1 MILLFYGTKLF
12 SSSSSQIFYY
22 FMIMLIVTQLNK
34 ILQKKIVCTIKSSF
48 RNLHGEKFFVFFF
61 RLNLLQRSLFWAVIF
76 FFF

>member
-12 SSSSSQIFYY
+12 SSSSSQIFYC

-48 RNLHGEKFFVFFF
+48 RNLHGDKFFVFF

-76 FFF
+76 FSF

>member
-48 RNLHGEKFFVFFF
+48 RNLHGDKFFVFF

-76 FFF
+76 FSF